1 MQSATRAPS
10 TGDQLEA
17 RVAQTWFWEGFYV
30 RRGVNFQRYYQEP
43 LQVTDLDLFAF
54 DFNPQLAIR
63 RYIGEVKSGT
73 GKSAPK
79 PLDRIIWLAGLRTL
93 VHADRG
99 ELTSALIVSP
109 KARALGRGLNITAQ
123 HVTDLERRERDAVG
137 GLTDVGSQGVA
148 AFALETQ
155 VRDICKGDSDL
166 ERAFGFLRGEALLL
180 EPFLAAKQLIELL
193 RRLGSHWTP
202 NVQDDDELAVRWLAA
217 EATSIL
223 TLHLVSIAG
232 QATTLDRPSWDAL
245 VNERLAE
252 GALPAHQMRKLSDS
266 VDKYVAGLLAAA
278 DAPTDL
284 RTQAIGAFLPE
295 APDYA
300 EPFAELCWR
309 LKSDAPAA
317 RVLPRQLDFI
327 VFERLVHQRNPEP
340 TATGRLGLTRN
351 GSTRFVRLVSGFI
364 RGCHAS
370 FGALDEAL
378 ASTFGGPGESLSLH
392 GPETSPPR

>member
-1 MQSATRAPS
+1 VQSATKAPS

-54 DFNPQLAIR
+54 DFNPQLVAR
-63 RYIGEVKSGT
+63 RYIGEVKSGS

-93 VHADRG
+93 VNADRG
-99 ELTSALIVSP
+99 ELTSALTVSP
-109 KARALGRGLNITAQ
+109 KARALGRGLSITAQ
-123 HVTDLERRERDAVG
+123 HVTDLERRERDAVN
-137 GLTDVGSQGVA
+137 GLRDMGSQGVT
-148 AFALETQ
+148 AFALETR
-155 VRDICKGDSDL
+155 VREICKNDADL
-166 ERAFGFLRGEALLL
+166 ERAFGYLRGEALLL

-193 RRLGSHWTP
+193 RRLSSHWTP
-202 NVQDDDELAVRWLAA
+202 NVQDDDKLAVRWLAA

-223 TLHLVSIAG
+223 TLHFVSIAG

-266 VDKYVAGLLAAA
+266 LDKYVSGLMAAA
-278 DAPTDL
+278 NAPADL

-300 EPFAELCWR
+300 DPFAELCWR

-327 VFERLVHQRNPEP
+327 VFERLVHQRNPDP
-340 TATGRLGLTRN
+340 TATGRLGLARD

-364 RGCHAS
+364 RGCGAS
-370 FGALDEAL
+370 FSELDEAL
-378 ASTFGGPGESLSLH
+378 ASTFSSSGERQPVH
-392 GPETSPPR
+392 GRETRPPQ